1 MQSETT
7 NLWNYQDGPL
17 YIAKIFWQSDESW
30 ARTSDNLDHVI
41 IQAEPIDSVSM
52 TLDNETLTF
61 VVRLL

>member
-1 MQSETT
+1 MS
-7 NLWNYQDGPL
+7 
-17 YIAKIFWQSDESW
+17 WQTDESS

-52 TLDNETLTF
+52 TLDNETPTF